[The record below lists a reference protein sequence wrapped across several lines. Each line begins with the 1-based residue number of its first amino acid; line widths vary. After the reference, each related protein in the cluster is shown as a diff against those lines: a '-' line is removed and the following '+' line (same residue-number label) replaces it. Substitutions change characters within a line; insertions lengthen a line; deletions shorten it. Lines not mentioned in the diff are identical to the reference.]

1 MTILLDFLIVLAFVV
16 GLTGFILFLVDAIDS
31 YVGSKKL

>member
-1 MTILLDFLIVLAFVV
+1 MEILLNFSIVLAFVL

-31 YVGSKKL
+31 YVGSK